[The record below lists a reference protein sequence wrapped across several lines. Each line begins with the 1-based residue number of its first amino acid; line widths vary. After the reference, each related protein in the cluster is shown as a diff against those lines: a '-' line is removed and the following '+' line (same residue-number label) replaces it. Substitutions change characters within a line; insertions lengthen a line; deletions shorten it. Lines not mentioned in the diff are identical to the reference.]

1 METNNIFYIPRLFLL
16 MRRQIFSNA
25 KSLLIAFAG
34 VAGFL
39 LFISI
44 LTAYFNPQQLGSLRS
59 LYLTVMFISGYI
71 FTSNSF
77 SELHQIQKSYS
88 YLTLPVSTTERLAG
102 NWLLTGIIFPLV
114 SLLVMAMIIFIAN
127 LVTRV
132 TIDMTPIQSIF
143 SASTFSAIK
152 VYVITHSIFLL
163 GATYFRKNNFLKTI
177 LALFVVMLLINTY
190 AGLLGWG
197 LLNEFKTSAWV
208 FNDSQLSPSLEHLFM
223 NQIPK
228 ISLFIFNYLMLPFF
242 LITTW
247 FSIRERQV

>member
-1 METNNIFYIPRLFLL
+1 METNNTFNVPRLYLL
-16 MRRQIFSNA
+16 IRRQVFSHG

-34 VAGFL
+34 VSGFL

-44 LTAYFNPQQLGSLRS
+44 LTAYFSPDQLSGLRN

-77 SELHQIQKSYS
+77 NELHQIQKSYS

-102 NWLLTGIIFPLV
+102 NWLITAIIFPV
-114 SLLVMAMIIFIAN
+114 ISVLVMTIIIFLAN

-132 TIDMTPIQSIF
+132 TIDMAPIQGIF
-143 SASTFSAIK
+143 SASTFQAIK

-163 GATYFRKNNFLKTI
+163 GATYFRKNNFLKTL
-177 LALFVVMLLINTY
+177 LALFVIMLIINLY

-197 LLNEFKTSAWV
+197 LFNEFKTGSWV
-208 FNDSQLSPSLEHLFM
+208 FNENEISPAMQHLFTQ
-223 NQIPK
+223 QIPK
-228 ISLFIFNYLMLPFF
+228 IASFIFHYLMLPFF